1 MSWRE
6 KAERWLTHLSTED
19 PLREQLETIKD
30 NEKLLKELFFKDL
43 EFGTGGMRGEIGP
56 GTNRMNIYTVRK
68 AATGLALYIVEQGQ
82 EAMERGVV
90 IAYDSRHMSYDFA
103 LEVAKTVGKHG
114 VKAYVFEE
122 IHPTPLL
129 SFAVRYLHAFA
140 GVVITASHNPPQYNG
155 LKVYGADGSQLALEA
170 SDLIMKYI
178 ERAGNE
184 LLLETADEQE
194 LKQQGLLTFI
204 GEEIDQAYIRELEA
218 LQLNPEVARS
228 QEHALSVVFTPLHG
242 TATKHV
248 LNGLKAF
255 GFTNVTVVEEQV
267 KPDPNFSTVAY
278 PNPEEYDAFALAI
291 AKGKEIGADLLM
303 ATDPDA
309 DRLGVA
315 VKRNDGDYILLTGNQ
330 LGAILIHYVLEQKQK
345 KGLLPDN
352 GIVIKTIVTSEFG
365 RVIAKDFGVETLD
378 TLTGFKFIGEKIHQF
393 EQTGEYQFLFGY
405 EESYGYLIGDF
416 VRDKDGVQIAV
427 FTAEVA
433 AYYKTQGKTLYDA
446 LFDIY
451 EKYGFYK
458 ESVRSLT
465 LEGMDGAEKI
475 QQIMNRFREHPP
487 SEVNGLRVKVFEDYL
502 SCERKEIATGETSV
516 ISLPKSN
523 VLKFILE
530 DESWFCV
537 RPSGTEPKCKFYF
550 SVKGTSLDDAESRLA
565 RFEQAILESVKFQ
578 KIG

>member
-6 KAERWLTHLSTED
+6 KADNWLTHLPSEE
-19 PLREQLETIKD
+19 PLRVQLEQIKD
-30 NEKLLKELFFKDL
+30 DEKLLEELFFKDL
-43 EFGTGGMRGEIGP
+43 EFGTGGLRGEIGP
-56 GTNRMNIYTVRK
+56 GTNRMNIYMVRK
-68 AATGLALYIVEQGQ
+68 AATGLALYIAEQGQ
-82 EAMERGVV
+82 EAMKRGVV

-122 IHPTPLL
+122 LHPTPLL
-129 SFAVRYLHAFA
+129 SFAVRYLRAFA

-170 SDLIMKYI
+170 SNLIMTYI
-178 ERAGNE
+178 EQAGNE

-204 GEEIDQAYIRELEA
+204 GEEIDQAYIRELKD
-218 LQLNPEVARS
+218 LQLNPDVVRAK
-228 QEHALSVVFTPLHG
+228 EHALSVVFTPLHG

-248 LNGLKAF
+248 LNGLHAF
-255 GFTNVTVVEEQV
+255 GFTNVTVVEEQA

-278 PNPEEYDAFALAI
+278 PNPEEYDAFKMAI

-315 VKRNDGDYILLTGNQ
+315 VKGSDGNYILLTGNQ
-330 LGAILIHYVLEQKQK
+330 LGAILLHYVLEQKQK

-352 GIVIKTIVTSEFG
+352 GIVIKTIVTSELG

-427 FTAEVA
+427 FTAEAA
-433 AYYKTQGKTLYDA
+433 AYYKAQGKTLYDA
-446 LFDIY
+446 LLDIY
-451 EKYGFYK
+451 KKYGFYK

-465 LEGMDGAEKI
+465 LEGIDGAEKI
-475 QQIMNRFREHPP
+475 QQIMSQFREHPP
-487 SEVNGLRVKVFEDYL
+487 VEINGLQVKVFEDYL
-502 SCERKEIATGETSV
+502 SGERKELATGEISV
-516 ISLPKSN
+516 ISLPKAN
-523 VLKFILE
+523 VVKFILE
-530 DESWFCV
+530 DNSWFCV

-550 SVKGTSLDDAESRLA
+550 SVKGTSLDDAESRLG
-565 RFEQAILESVKFQ
+565 RFEQAVMEDVKV
-578 KIG
+578 

>member
-6 KAERWLTHLSTED
+6 KADNWLTHLPSEE
-19 PLREQLETIKD
+19 PMRVQLEQIKD
-30 NEKLLKELFFKDL
+30 DEKLLEELFFKDL
-43 EFGTGGMRGEIGP
+43 EFGTGGLRGEIGP
-56 GTNRMNIYTVRK
+56 GTNRMNIYMVRK

-82 EAMERGVV
+82 EAMKRGVV

-122 IHPTPLL
+122 LHPTPLL
-129 SFAVRYLHAFA
+129 SFAVRYLRAFA

-170 SDLIMKYI
+170 SNLIMTYI
-178 ERAGNE
+178 EQAGNE

-218 LQLNPEVARS
+218 LQLNPDVVRAK
-228 QEHALSVVFTPLHG
+228 EHALSVVFTPLHG

-248 LNGLKAF
+248 LNGLHAF
-255 GFTNVTVVEEQV
+255 GFTNVTIVEEQA
-267 KPDPNFSTVAY
+267 KPDSNFSTVAY
-278 PNPEEYDAFALAI
+278 PNPEEYDAFKMAI

-315 VKRNDGDYILLTGNQ
+315 VKGSDGNYILLTGNQ
-330 LGAILIHYVLEQKQK
+330 LGAILLHYVLEQKQK

-352 GIVIKTIVTSEFG
+352 GIVIKTIVTSELG

-433 AYYKTQGKTLYDA
+433 AYYKAQGKTLYDA
-446 LFDIY
+446 LLDIY
-451 EKYGFYK
+451 KKYGFYK

-465 LEGMDGAEKI
+465 LEGIDGAEKI
-475 QQIMNRFREHPP
+475 QQIMSQFREHPP
-487 SEVNGLRVKVFEDYL
+487 VEINGLQVKVFEDYL
-502 SCERKEIATGETSV
+502 SGERKELATGEISA
-516 ISLPKSN
+516 ISLPKAN
-523 VLKFILE
+523 VVKFILE

-565 RFEQAILESVKFQ
+565 RLEQAVMTDVKV
-578 KIG
+578 

>member
-6 KAERWLTHLSTED
+6 KADNWLTHLPSEE
-19 PLREQLETIKD
+19 PLRVQLEQIKD
-30 NEKLLKELFFKDL
+30 DEKLLEELFFKDL
-43 EFGTGGMRGEIGP
+43 EFGTGGLRGEIGP
-56 GTNRMNIYTVRK
+56 GTNRMNIYMVRK

-82 EAMERGVV
+82 EAMKRGVV

-122 IHPTPLL
+122 LHPTPLL
-129 SFAVRYLHAFA
+129 SFAVRYLRAFA

-170 SDLIMKYI
+170 SNLIMTYI
-178 ERAGNE
+178 EQAGNE

-204 GEEIDQAYIRELEA
+204 GEEIDQAYIRELKD
-218 LQLNPEVARS
+218 LQLNPDVVRAK
-228 QEHALSVVFTPLHG
+228 EHALSVVFTPLHG

-248 LNGLKAF
+248 LNGLHAF
-255 GFTNVTVVEEQV
+255 GFTNVTVVEEQA

-278 PNPEEYDAFALAI
+278 PNPEEYDAFKMAI

-315 VKRNDGDYILLTGNQ
+315 VKGSDGNYILLTGNQ
-330 LGAILIHYVLEQKQK
+330 LGAILLHYVLEQKQK

-352 GIVIKTIVTSEFG
+352 GIVIKTIVTSELG

-433 AYYKTQGKTLYDA
+433 AYYKAQGKTLYDA
-446 LFDIY
+446 LLDIY
-451 EKYGFYK
+451 KKYGFYK

-465 LEGMDGAEKI
+465 LEGIDGAEKI
-475 QQIMNRFREHPP
+475 QQIMSQFREHPP
-487 SEVNGLRVKVFEDYL
+487 VEINGIQVKVFEDYL
-502 SCERKEIATGETSV
+502 SGERKELATGEISV
-516 ISLPKSN
+516 ISLPKAN
-523 VLKFILE
+523 VVKFILE
-530 DESWFCV
+530 DNSWFCV

-550 SVKGTSLDDAESRLA
+550 SVKGTSLDDAESRLG
-565 RFEQAILESVKFQ
+565 RFEQAVMEDVKV
-578 KIG
+578 

>member
-6 KAERWLTHLSTED
+6 KADNWLTHLPSEE
-19 PLREQLETIKD
+19 PLRVQLEQIKD
-30 NEKLLKELFFKDL
+30 DEKLLEELFFKDL
-43 EFGTGGMRGEIGP
+43 EFGTGGLRGEIGP
-56 GTNRMNIYTVRK
+56 GTNRMNIYMVRK

-82 EAMERGVV
+82 EAMKRGVV

-122 IHPTPLL
+122 LHPTPLL
-129 SFAVRYLHAFA
+129 SFAVRYLRAFA

-170 SDLIMKYI
+170 SNLIMTYI
-178 ERAGNE
+178 EQAGNE

-204 GEEIDQAYIRELEA
+204 GEEIDQAYIRELKD
-218 LQLNPEVARS
+218 LQLNPDVVRAK
-228 QEHALSVVFTPLHG
+228 EHALSVVFTPLHG

-248 LNGLKAF
+248 LNGLHAF
-255 GFTNVTVVEEQV
+255 GFTNVTVVEEQA

-278 PNPEEYDAFALAI
+278 PNPEEYDAFKMAI

-315 VKRNDGDYILLTGNQ
+315 VKGSDGNYILLTGNQ
-330 LGAILIHYVLEQKQK
+330 LGAILLHYVLEQKQK

-352 GIVIKTIVTSEFG
+352 GIVIKTIVTSELG

-427 FTAEVA
+427 FTAEAA
-433 AYYKTQGKTLYDA
+433 AYYKAQGKTLYDA
-446 LFDIY
+446 LLDIY
-451 EKYGFYK
+451 KKYGFYK

-465 LEGMDGAEKI
+465 LEGIDGAEKI
-475 QQIMNRFREHPP
+475 QQIMSQFREHPP
-487 SEVNGLRVKVFEDYL
+487 VEINGLQVKVFEDYL
-502 SCERKEIATGETSV
+502 SGERKELATGEISV
-516 ISLPKSN
+516 ISLPKAN
-523 VLKFILE
+523 VVKFILE
-530 DESWFCV
+530 DNSWFCV

-550 SVKGTSLDDAESRLA
+550 SVKGTSLDDAESRLG
-565 RFEQAILESVKFQ
+565 RLEQAVMEDVKV
-578 KIG
+578 

>member
-6 KAERWLTHLSTED
+6 KADNWLTHLPSEE
-19 PLREQLETIKD
+19 PLRAQLEQIKD
-30 NEKLLKELFFKDL
+30 DEKLLEELFFKDL
-43 EFGTGGMRGEIGP
+43 EFGTGGLRGEIGP
-56 GTNRMNIYTVRK
+56 GTNRMNIYMVRK

-82 EAMERGVV
+82 EAMKRGVV

-122 IHPTPLL
+122 LHPTPLL
-129 SFAVRYLHAFA
+129 SFAVRYLRAFA

-170 SDLIMKYI
+170 SNLIMTYI
-178 ERAGNE
+178 EQAGNE

-204 GEEIDQAYIRELEA
+204 GEEIDQAYIRELKD
-218 LQLNPEVARS
+218 LQLNPDVVRAK
-228 QEHALSVVFTPLHG
+228 EHALSVVFTPLHG

-248 LNGLKAF
+248 LNGLHAF
-255 GFTNVTVVEEQV
+255 GFTNVTVVEEQA

-278 PNPEEYDAFALAI
+278 PNPEEYDAFKMAI

-315 VKRNDGDYILLTGNQ
+315 VKGSDGNYILLTGNQ
-330 LGAILIHYVLEQKQK
+330 LGAILLHYVLEQKQK

-352 GIVIKTIVTSEFG
+352 GIVIKTIVTSELG

-433 AYYKTQGKTLYDA
+433 AYYKAQGKTLYDA
-446 LFDIY
+446 LLDIY
-451 EKYGFYK
+451 KKYGFYK

-465 LEGMDGAEKI
+465 LEGIDGAEKI
-475 QQIMNRFREHPP
+475 QQIMSQFREHPP
-487 SEVNGLRVKVFEDYL
+487 VEINGIQVKVFEDYL
-502 SCERKEIATGETSV
+502 SGERKELATGKISA
-516 ISLPKSN
+516 ISLPQAN
-523 VLKFILE
+523 VVKFILE
-530 DESWFCV
+530 DDSWFCI

-550 SVKGTSLDDAESRLA
+550 SVKGTSLDDAESRLG
-565 RFEQAILESVKFQ
+565 RLEQAVMEDVKV
-578 KIG
+578 

>member
-6 KAERWLTHLSTED
+6 KADNWLTHLPSEE
-19 PLREQLETIKD
+19 PLRVQLEQIKD
-30 NEKLLKELFFKDL
+30 DEKLLEELFFKDL
-43 EFGTGGMRGEIGP
+43 EFGTGGLRGEIGP
-56 GTNRMNIYTVRK
+56 GTNRMNIYMVRK

-82 EAMERGVV
+82 EAMKRGVV

-122 IHPTPLL
+122 LHPTPLL
-129 SFAVRYLHAFA
+129 SFAVRYLRAFA

-170 SDLIMKYI
+170 SNLIMTYI
-178 ERAGNE
+178 EQAGNE

-204 GEEIDQAYIRELEA
+204 GEEIDQAYIRELKD
-218 LQLNPEVARS
+218 LQLNPDVVRAK
-228 QEHALSVVFTPLHG
+228 EHALSVVFTPLHG

-248 LNGLKAF
+248 LNGLHAF
-255 GFTNVTVVEEQV
+255 GFTNVTVVEEQA

-278 PNPEEYDAFALAI
+278 PNPEEYDAFKMAI

-315 VKRNDGDYILLTGNQ
+315 VKGSDGNYILLTGNQ
-330 LGAILIHYVLEQKQK
+330 LGAILLHYVLEQKQK

-352 GIVIKTIVTSEFG
+352 GIVIKTIVTSELG

-433 AYYKTQGKTLYDA
+433 AYYKAQGKTLYDA
-446 LFDIY
+446 LLDIY
-451 EKYGFYK
+451 KKYGFYK
-458 ESVRSLT
+458 ESVRLLT
-465 LEGMDGAEKI
+465 LEGIDGAEKI
-475 QQIMNRFREHPP
+475 QQIMSQFREHPP
-487 SEVNGLRVKVFEDYL
+487 VEINGIQVKVFEDYL
-502 SCERKEIATGETSV
+502 SGERKELATGKISA
-516 ISLPKSN
+516 ISLPQAN
-523 VLKFILE
+523 VVKFILE
-530 DESWFCV
+530 DDSWFCI

-550 SVKGTSLDDAESRLA
+550 SVKGTSLDDAESRLG
-565 RFEQAILESVKFQ
+565 RFEQAVMEDVKV
-578 KIG
+578 